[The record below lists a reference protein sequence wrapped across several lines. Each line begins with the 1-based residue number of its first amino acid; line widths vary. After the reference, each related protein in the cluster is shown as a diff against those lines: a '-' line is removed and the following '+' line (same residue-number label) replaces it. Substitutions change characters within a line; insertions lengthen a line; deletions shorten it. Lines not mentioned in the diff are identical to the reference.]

1 MPPMTYEVKTRV
13 FEGPL
18 DLLLQLITSHQV
30 EITELSLS
38 DLITEYLDYVD
49 VMRDLELELTSEF
62 LLIASTLIQIKARHL
77 LPDDRALDL
86 DDELA
91 FAGERDRLL
100 ARLLINLTFK
110 DVAAVLGHRIEA
122 NDRFVGRMVGLED
135 VTPPAPRL
143 VLRVDPTGLATI
155 ADRVFGD
162 AYDEPDTDH
171 LAMELP
177 SVQEAIVDLQARM
190 AGAVET
196 DFEDLVV
203 HCTSSYEVVAYFL
216 GLLELARWG
225 DRPGVA
231 RRPIRADHCRVFRD
245 GGRREIRLA
254 DARRGGAV
262 SGVGAAIEAILFVAE
277 TPLSETDLAE
287 VLEIPRDQVAA
298 ALAEMQ
304 EELAS
309 RDGGLVLRQVG
320 GGWRLYTTPETKPYL
335 ERFAASEKATRLSN
349 AALETLAVV
358 AYKQPVSRGQ
368 VAEIRGVDS
377 ERALQTL
384 QRRGLV
390 EEIGHAPG
398 PGQALLYGTTD
409 LMLEKLGVNS
419 IGELPPL
426 ADHVP
431 PAEVVE
437 TLERPFRP
445 EGSSNGFTS

>member
-1 MPPMTYEVKTRV
+1 M
-13 FEGPL
+13 
-18 DLLLQLITSHQV
+18 
-30 EITELSLS
+30 
-38 DLITEYLDYVD
+38 
-49 VMRDLELELTSEF
+49 
-62 LLIASTLIQIKARHL
+62 
-77 LPDDRALDL
+77 
-86 DDELA
+86 
-91 FAGERDRLL
+91 
-100 ARLLINLTFK
+100 
-110 DVAAVLGHRIEA
+110 
-122 NDRFVGRMVGLED
+122 
-135 VTPPAPRL
+135 
-143 VLRVDPTGLATI
+143 
-155 ADRVFGD
+155 
-162 AYDEPDTDH
+162 
-171 LAMELP
+171 
-177 SVQEAIVDLQARM
+177 
-190 AGAVET
+190 
-196 DFEDLVV
+196 
-203 HCTSSYEVVAYFL
+203 
-216 GLLELARWG
+216 
-225 DRPGVA
+225 
-231 RRPIRADHCRVFRD
+231 
-245 GGRREIRLA
+245 
-254 DARRGGAV
+254 
-262 SGVGAAIEAILFVAE
+262 SGVGAAIEAILCVAE

-287 VLEIPRDQVAA
+287 VLEIPRDQVAE
-298 ALAEMQ
+298 ALAEILV
-304 EELAS
+304 ELAS
-309 RDGGLVLRQVG
+309 REGGLVLRQVG

>member
-1 MPPMTYEVKTRV
+1 M
-13 FEGPL
+13 
-18 DLLLQLITSHQV
+18 
-30 EITELSLS
+30 
-38 DLITEYLDYVD
+38 
-49 VMRDLELELTSEF
+49 
-62 LLIASTLIQIKARHL
+62 
-77 LPDDRALDL
+77 
-86 DDELA
+86 
-91 FAGERDRLL
+91 
-100 ARLLINLTFK
+100 
-110 DVAAVLGHRIEA
+110 
-122 NDRFVGRMVGLED
+122 
-135 VTPPAPRL
+135 
-143 VLRVDPTGLATI
+143 
-155 ADRVFGD
+155 
-162 AYDEPDTDH
+162 
-171 LAMELP
+171 
-177 SVQEAIVDLQARM
+177 
-190 AGAVET
+190 
-196 DFEDLVV
+196 
-203 HCTSSYEVVAYFL
+203 
-216 GLLELARWG
+216 
-225 DRPGVA
+225 
-231 RRPIRADHCRVFRD
+231 
-245 GGRREIRLA
+245 
-254 DARRGGAV
+254 

-277 TPLSETDLAE
+277 TPLSATDLAE
-287 VLEIPRDQVAA
+287 VLEIPRDQVAE
-298 ALAEMQ
+298 ALAEIQ

-309 RDGGLVLRQVG
+309 REGGLVLRQVG

-390 EEIGHAPG
+390 QEIGHAPG